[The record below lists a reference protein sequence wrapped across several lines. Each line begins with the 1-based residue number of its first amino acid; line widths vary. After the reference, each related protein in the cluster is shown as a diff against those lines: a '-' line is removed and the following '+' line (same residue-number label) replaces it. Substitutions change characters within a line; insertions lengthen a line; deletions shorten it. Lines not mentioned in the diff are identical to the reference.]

1 MFFTHIK
8 NITLLKKKL
17 LNILQFAINKT
28 TIMGGKFFFLLYSE
42 WKDSFFWEIYKKWV
56 IFISWFMIIGNYF
69 FLKDSSYC
77 LGMQGGD

>member
-28 TIMGGKFFFLLYSE
+28 TIMGGEQVNEKILFL
-42 WKDSFFWEIYKKWV
+42 
-56 IFISWFMIIGNYF
+56 GNLQKMSDLF
-69 FLKDSSYC
+69 HDLW
-77 LGMQGGD
+77 L